1 MIKLPILEIVV
12 IGIIIIVPIIFIMA
26 TTDKDTEKWMAED
39 KKWMENYKEKAELKL
54 QTFRT
59 ESPLTYSE
67 KSKIH

>member
-1 MIKLPILEIVV
+1 
-12 IGIIIIVPIIFIMA
+12 MA